1 MSELNKNF
9 YDVSISDLYS
19 YGATFSTVF
28 NTQIIN
34 TQSGYEYRISRWES
48 PLIEI
53 AINYSTTNQDKD
65 NKFNIDFI
73 RNFYNICQGPTFGF
87 LFNNKTDNTID
98 ISESL
103 LNKDNILKGFP
114 RVKLYKK
121 YGLAGITNY
130 ATRRIYKPKPGTFK
144 LYRNNVLVDNS
155 TYSVDYKMGILT
167 LPLLSQP
174 EITSIQKGSATRV
187 FCTNNFQVND
197 IVYFRDILGMTELNN
212 QTFIIS
218 SATADSFVINVNS
231 TNFNDFIY
239 EEDRSFVEHYVR
251 ATDVL
256 NYTCEY
262 FHPVRFKDNN
272 SLPIIYETFNKLTVT
287 TQLTEIRLDDV
298 EDLDIDY

>member
-9 YDVSISDLYS
+9 YDVSMSDLYS

-34 TQSGYEYRISRWES
+34 TQSGYEYRIARWES

-53 AINYSTTNQDKD
+53 AINYSTTNQDKN

-144 LYRNNVLVDNS
+144 LYRNNILVDELSYN
-155 TYSVDYKMGILT
+155 VDYKTGILT
-167 LPLLSQP
+167 LPLLSNP
-174 EITSIQKGSATRV
+174 EITSIEKGSATRV
-187 FCTNNFQVND
+187 FCTNTFQVND

-218 SATADSFVINVNS
+218 SATADSFVIDVNS

-256 NYTCEY
+256 TYECEFYT
-262 FHPVRFKDNN
+262 PVRFKDNN